1 MARAAAVLLL
11 LLLCGCSGASATTT
25 PEASRRFADYH
36 GTSSPS
42 EEQCALPVSQ
52 RTGGWICPSPWDGI
66 YPRPVEDVGEP
77 DEASPGIYVPTDA
90 DRGRLL
96 YTLEVDGETFAVH
109 SRGSGFDY
117 DWISGPNKGYG
128 FGSSG
133 GTDSREAHEE
143 SIRAFLGM
151 IDPATGYIAD

>member
-1 MARAAAVLLL
+1 MTDA
-11 LLLCGCSGASATTT
+11 
-25 PEASRRFADYH
+25 
-36 GTSSPS
+36 
-42 EEQCALPVSQ
+42 
-52 RTGGWICPSPWDGI
+52 GG
-66 YPRPVEDVGEP
+66 P
-77 DEASPGIYVPTDA
+77 DEPVPGIYVPTDA

-96 YTLEVDGETFAVH
+96 YTLEVDGETFAVR
-109 SRGSGFDY
+109 SRGGGVDY

-133 GTDSREAHEE
+133 GTDQSREAHEE